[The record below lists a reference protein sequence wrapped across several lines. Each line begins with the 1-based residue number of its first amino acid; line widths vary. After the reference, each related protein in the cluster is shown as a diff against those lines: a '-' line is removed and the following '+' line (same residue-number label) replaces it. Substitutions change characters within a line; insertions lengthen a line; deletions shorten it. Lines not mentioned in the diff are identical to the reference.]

1 MVRPSTDTETRID
14 ELESRLAQQD
24 QSILELSDEIYRQ
37 QRDIAQLEAQV
48 RSLTERLRSVAAAE
62 PANDAADEIPPH
74 Y

>member
-48 RSLTERLRSVAAAE
+48 RSLTERLRSVAAPE